1 VRGALPSGR
10 KRSGALRGTIYRGGD
25 QFTFHRSH
33 KPHTFARWAEAVPE
47 GFRFAVKMPKRI
59 SHELRLLGTGDP
71 LRRFWEEV
79 RDLDPKLGPLLLQL
93 PPSLVYDPVIVE
105 PFFEL
110 LRASTN
116 HHPIV
121 CEPRHPTW
129 FDVEADG
136 LLEAYAIARAAA
148 DPARVPAAGRPG
160 GDVRFAYYRLHGA
173 PRMSSHSPSSDRVT
187 VPTPAPGAPFT
198 IHRRTIVVSTA
209 THSATP
215 RFMGTA
221 GGADPT
227 FSSHPAGINGRAGRV
242 PLPAIEGWRAK
253 RVLWPLAT
261 ALRALPLIERA
272 GAH

>member
-1 VRGALPSGR
+1 MPDLIRIGTAGWAIPRQCAEHFPRDGSGLER
-10 KRSGALRGTIYRGGD
+10 YAARFTAVEINS
-25 QFTFHRSH
+25 TFHRSH

-59 SHELRLLGTGDP
+59 SHELRLLGTSDP

-79 RDLDPKLGPLLLQL
+79 RDLEPKLGPVLLQL

-110 LRASTN
+110 LRASIK
-116 HHPIV
+116 HPIV

-136 LLEAYAIARAAA
+136 LLATYAIARAAA

-173 PRMSSHSPSSDRVT
+173 PRMYYSAYDCAFVAELAVGIR
-187 VPTPAPGAPFT
+187 GAAAKEVWCIFDN
-198 IHRRTIVVSTA
+198 TA
-209 THSATP
+209 S
-215 RFMGTA
+215 
-221 GGADPT
+221 GA
-227 FSSHPAGINGRAGRV
+227 
-242 PLPAIEGWRAK
+242 
-253 RVLWPLAT
+253 AT
-261 ALRALPLIERA
+261 ANALAMQTQLVTNAVRKARP
-272 GAH
+272 

>member
-93 PPSLVYDPVIVE
+93 PPSLVYDPLIVE

-136 LLEAYAIARAAA
+136 LLNICYRSRRGRSGAGTGRRPARRRRSFRLLPPARRAA
-148 DPARVPAAGRPG
+148 
-160 GDVRFAYYRLHGA
+160 DVLLRL
-173 PRMSSHSPSSDRVT
+173 
-187 VPTPAPGAPFT
+187 
-198 IHRRTIVVSTA
+198 
-209 THSATP
+209 
-215 RFMGTA
+215 
-221 GGADPT
+221 
-227 FSSHPAGINGRAGRV
+227 
-242 PLPAIEGWRAK
+242 
-253 RVLWPLAT
+253 
-261 ALRALPLIERA
+261 
-272 GAH
+272 